1 MKTLLIL
8 LLSVTASL
16 AFELQ
21 DGETVAFL
29 GDTFIEREQYE
40 GWIEL
45 AMTTHF
51 SDRDIKFR
59 NLGWSADTP
68 AGKSRAGLSLLQAG
82 LEPED
87 EGWKQ
92 LLNQLSTY
100 KPDVIVL
107 GYGMAASLPGG
118 SSPELFRK
126 NLERLLD
133 AAPEATGK
141 PVRFLIL
148 GAPPRFAMDFD
159 GPDELPARRA
169 SLAAID
175 SVLKQTADGRE
186 IPFVRLAD
194 LEQEPGYSQNGIH
207 LTSAGYR
214 AVARR
219 IEKSLGWPT
228 GLWDKGEKAEALRQH
243 ILRKNEWFFNRSR
256 PANMAYIFGFRAKE
270 QGNNAVEIPR
280 YDALI
285 AEEDAAIAKMRD
297 LSEDTIVP
305 PLPVRTNSD
314 VAENKEQPKPD
325 FSVADGFEV
334 TLWAENPML
343 QKPTQINFDP
353 QGRLWVASSGT
364 YPMIE
369 VGQSADDRITI
380 LEDTNGDGTA
390 DKATAFADGMM
401 MPTAVLP
408 DATGGAYAAQST
420 DLLHFSDTNG
430 DGKAD
435 EKTRVLSGF
444 GTEDTHHNLHT
455 LRRGPEGKIW
465 MAQSV
470 YTRSDI
476 ETPHAV
482 VRLKSGGV
490 FRFDPRDQSLEIV
503 YRGLWNTWGHQ
514 FDEYGQSFLTDGAGF
529 KGITWGM
536 PGAMYEAYA
545 KAPRIL
551 DSISPGAYPKFCGLE
566 IIGSAHFPRDWQGN
580 LITCDFRAHRIVRFS
595 ITEDGA
601 GFVTQELDDLLRSD
615 SVSFRPI
622 DVKTGPDGALY
633 VADWSNPIINHGEVD
648 FRDPRRD
655 REHGRIWRI
664 AKKNSPS
671 AKKPDFE
678 KLDTRQLIALLAS
691 GDRFEREQAT
701 AILASRPIPEYDL
714 SEKTIVFDDPR
725 EIFADTLASRIQGSK
740 IPAAWQWLAVSEDP
754 KMRAMAI
761 RMMSAWIAELETKQS
776 YPTLKK
782 AITDKYPA
790 VRREAILTLSQIPG
804 PESLD
809 IALGALDHPTD
820 RFIEYALW
828 LSIQSHGKSW
838 IKSGQD
844 LEGKEKRLAF
854 VIANLPPGEA
864 TTALAEVF
872 PATLP
877 QDGSGLWLKI
887 GLELGD
893 ARVIS
898 KIFQQAVSS
907 GFDEATTAAA
917 LDGITKA
924 VSERQIRPDGDISKL
939 NDLLQKENPAA
950 IRLAGTLADP
960 SSLPTLIE
968 LADKPSTRDLAVDAL
983 GNFNAEPA
991 KQKLNSLASA
1001 HTPPATN
1008 IVLALA
1014 RNAPDSAL
1022 KFVPVIV
1029 SGDAPPATTQRFW
1042 QELLTVKGISPRI
1055 VKLLTDSPLSPE
1067 AAALA
1072 LRSIPDIAN
1081 NDALLNILRTQ
1092 AGDSLI
1098 PDYTPEKIAEIAASS
1113 EKGDPHRGELIYR
1126 QPALACT
1133 ACHAIAGVGGLTGP
1147 DLTSIGASAP
1157 LDYLVES
1164 IVKPGAKVKE
1174 GYHSVIIETKDG
1186 KSINGRL
1193 IRSSEGS
1200 TVIRDAVGNETT
1212 VPDSMIAKQIDAG
1225 SLMPGGLIDSLNPQQ
1240 TADLFA
1246 FLSQLGKPGDFSAN
1260 DSNSPKIYAVIAR
1273 TPKTMDAAAK
1283 GDASLSWVPINATV
1297 NGTLLVEDVW
1307 NAKLVGGG
1315 TMIGTRLQLASP
1327 ATVEITFANGFK
1339 PSELYINGKPATTA
1353 TAELPAGIHSIV
1365 LRADRLKDPLRI
1377 ITNTGTFL
1385 PEW

>member
-16 AFELQ
+16 AFELR

-45 AMTTHF
+45 AMTTRF
-51 SDRDIKFR
+51 PEKDIKFR

-159 GPDELPARRA
+159 GPDDLAARRA

-175 SVLKQTADGRE
+175 SVLKETAEKRG
-186 IPFVRLAD
+186 IPFVPLSD
-194 LEQEPGYSQNGIH
+194 LKQDPSFSQNGIH

-219 IEKSLGWPT
+219 IEKSLGWSQ
-228 GLWDKGEKAEALRQH
+228 GNWDKGEKAEALRQH

-280 YDALI
+280 YDALV
-285 AEEDAAIAKMRD
+285 AAQDAAIAEMRD
-297 LSEDTIVP
+297 LSKKIIVP
-305 PLPVRTNSD
+305 PLPVRTDSD
-314 VAENKEQPKPD
+314 VAANTEQPKPE

-353 QGRLWVASSGT
+353 QGRLWVASSET
-364 YPMIE
+364 YPMVE

-420 DLLHFSDTNG
+420 DLLHFSDTNN

-455 LRRGPEGKIW
+455 LRRGPEGNIW

-470 YTRSDI
+470 YTRSDV
-476 ETPHAV
+476 ETPHGI

-514 FDEYGQSFLTDGAGF
+514 FDDYGQSFLTDGAGF

-551 DSISPGAYPKFCGLE
+551 ESVSPGAYPKFCGLE

-664 AKKNSPS
+664 AKKDSPP
-671 AKKPDFE
+671 AKKRDFE
-678 KLDTRQLIALLAS
+678 KLGRDELIDLLAS
-691 GDRFEREQAT
+691 EERFEREQAT
-701 AILASRPIPEYDL
+701 AVLRNGDIEKADSASLAKISDNPQQL
-714 SEKTIVFDDPR
+714 
-725 EIFADTLASRIQGSK
+725 FANLLAQRIQGGD
-740 IPAAWQWLAVSEDP
+740 IPSGWNWLAESEQW
-754 KMRAMAI
+754 KFRAAAI
-761 RMMSAWIAELETKQS
+761 RMMAGWVKEMETTNS
-776 YPTLKK
+776 FPILKK
-782 AITDKYPA
+782 AIEDKYPA

-804 PESLD
+804 PEALD
-809 IALGALDHPTD
+809 IALGALDQETD

-828 LSIQSHGKSW
+828 LSIQSHGESW
-838 IKSGQD
+838 IRSGQD
-844 LEGKEKRLAF
+844 LDGKEKRLAF

-877 QDGSGLWLKI
+877 KDGSGLWLKL
-887 GLELGD
+887 GLEAGD

-917 LDGITKA
+917 LDGIAKA
-924 VSERQIRPDGDISKL
+924 VSERQIRPGGDVSKL
-939 NDLLQKENPAA
+939 NDLLKKENAA
-950 IRLAGTLADP
+950 GIRLAATLADD
-960 SSLPTLIE
+960 SFLPTLIE
-968 LADKPSTRDLAVDAL
+968 LADKPSTRDLAIDAL

-991 KQKLNSLASA
+991 KQKLNALASA
-1001 HTPPATN
+1001 QTPPAAN
-1008 IVLALA
+1008 VVLALA
-1014 RNAPDSAL
+1014 RNAPDRAL
-1022 KFVPVIV
+1022 KYVPAII
-1029 SGDAPPATTQRFW
+1029 SGEGTPESVHRFW

-1081 NDALLNILRTQ
+1081 NDALLNTLRAQ
-1092 AGDSLI
+1092 AGAALI
-1098 PDYTPEKIAEIAASS
+1098 PDYTPEKIAEIAASAA
-1113 EKGDPHRGELIYR
+1113 KGDPHRGERIYR
-1126 QPALACT
+1126 RAALACT

-1193 IRSSEGS
+1193 VRSSEGS

-1260 DSNSPKIYAVIAR
+1260 DSNSPKVYAVIGR
-1273 TPKTMDAAAK
+1273 TPKNMDAAAK

-1327 ATVEITFANGFK
+1327 ATVELTFADGYK

-1377 ITNTGTFL
+1377 ITNVGTFL